1 MALRS
6 IKTAATAITEAGVLQ
21 FITDLLKFSGVFDVL
36 AGHFAVTAGSGLS
49 VNIATGR
56 AYLLAASGGNGYPVI
71 NDAAITNKALTAN
84 ATGNPRIASIVL
96 YKDLTISANADD
108 TNTCFILEVL
118 GTAASSPVPPSGSTI
133 QSAVGAGNP
142 YTILNNVRV
151 NSGATTPT
159 SLTDVRQQ
167 VGFRSDIIN
176 QDAWVPVAGVAAGTT
191 TLDLS
196 LGKKF
201 NITMGAGNTTIAFIN
216 VPLNCKSIV
225 IRIIQDS
232 GGSRTVTWWSGLSWS
247 NGGTA
252 PLLTTTANKADEIGI
267 NFLTVTNDSTHT
279 SEGFIV
285 GQNI

>member
-21 FITDLLKFSGVFDVL
+21 FITDLLKFSGVFDVP

-71 NDAAITNKALTAN
+71 NDATITNKALTSN
-84 ATGNPRIASIVL
+84 GTGNPRIASIVL
-96 YKDLTISANADD
+96 YKDLTISANSDD
-108 TNTCFILEVL
+108 TNTTFILEVL
-118 GTAASSPVPPSGSTI
+118 GTAASSPVPPSAATI
-133 QSAVGAGNP
+133 QTAVGAGNP

-151 NSGATTPT
+151 NSGATSPT

-167 VGFRSDIIN
+167 VGFRNDIIN
-176 QDAWVPVAGVAAGTT
+176 QDQWVTYNPAASSTL

-201 NITMGAGNTTIAFIN
+201 QINLPNGAITLALLN
-216 VPLNCKSIV
+216 VPLNCKSILL
-225 IRIIQDS
+225 RFTQPGS
-232 GGSRTVTWWSGLSWS
+232 GAGTITFFSGLSWPS
-247 NGGTA
+247 GVTP
-252 PLLTTTANKADEIGI
+252 PLSGVSKSDEFGI
-267 NFLTVTNDSTHT
+267 NFLTVTNDSTNT
-279 SEGFIV
+279 SEGCV
-285 GQNI
+285 VLQNV